1 VPTPAD
7 ERSQFDLARMDALA
21 RRLGLTRKELAAGLG
36 MSPRTLRRRQAAGHL
51 QPAEGDRLRRLDGL
65 AILAEKVLGDSD
77 RAHRWIREPQ
87 RGLGD
92 RVPLHLLHTR
102 AGARTV
108 EELLGRLEHGV
119 FT

>member
-1 VPTPAD
+1 MEV
-7 ERSQFDLARMDALA
+7 LA

-36 MSPRTLRRRQAAGHL
+36 KSPRTLRRRQAAGHL
-51 QPAEGDRLRRLDGL
+51 QPADGDRLRRLDAL
-65 AILAEKVLGDSD
+65 AILTEKVLEDPD

-87 RGLGD
+87 RALGN
-92 RVPLHLLHTR
+92 RVRLDLLHTR